1 LASKVTPGEVA
12 AETALRCIDY
22 GEAPRIIFLGD
33 SRCGKT
39 HAMRK
44 YIEAYRRKAPGAVVL
59 IVDDKEARP
68 QFEGQYF
75 RDVADLDVRKVDPSG
90 PPVIVFRGD
99 GKSLQSV
106 DAEAVCRRQLEIVNL
121 PRAKRRPCLVVY
133 DELDRAAANGQWK
146 AGKDSV
152 IGWAFGKGGS
162 QGAASFAGTQE
173 TEDLPRQPFNQSTHI
188 VCVRMTG
195 NPVRL
200 LKQRNYLLGGVEPVL
215 PMLPGSEL
223 PPDQR
228 GYFVQ
233 LERGRPWDHRVYRF
247 A

>member
-1 LASKVTPGEVA
+1 LASKTTPGEWA
-12 AETALRCIDY
+12 TEIALRCIDY

-39 HAMRK
+39 HAMREFIK
-44 YIEAYRRKAPGAVVL
+44 AYRRKAPNSVVL
-59 IVDDKEARP
+59 IVDDKESRP

-75 RDVADLDVRKVDPSG
+75 RDVHDLDVRKADPHG

-99 GKSLQSV
+99 GQSLQSV
-106 DAEAVCRRQLEIVNL
+106 DAEQVCRRQLEIVNL
-121 PRAKRRPCLVVY
+121 PKRRPCLVVY

-200 LKQRNYLLGGVEPVL
+200 LKQRNYLIGGVERVL
-215 PMLPGSEL
+215 PLLPGSEL
-223 PPDQR
+223 PPSER
-228 GYFVQ
+228 GYFVM
-233 LERGRPWDHRVYRF
+233 LERGRPWDGRVYRF
-247 A
+247 GKQ